1 MATLRIAVE
10 WHDGTYHGKEWPPSP
25 FRVFQALIAG
35 YSVHRRGDSD
45 CAAAMQHL
53 ETLPAPAITAPEA
66 MPRKPVAASVPHNDG
81 DLVLEALARGA
92 WEKARSR
99 RVKGKTIRT
108 RHSYGFTGEVA
119 YDWQATDETVEHAAV
134 LTEIARSVTA
144 VGQGIDAA
152 MVRAEVVNQPS
163 AVQGV
168 RYEPSPAGRCRLSVP
183 YRGAFAD
190 LEARYRQFRSRVGDG
205 QVGAVREL
213 QPLEAGY
220 TSEFE
225 LPPIRCAVFALRD
238 PNDGP
243 FAWDGTRAM
252 EIAAMVRH
260 AIGAAARQS
269 GLPEDAVSAL
279 MGHRDAQRIWIQ
291 PLPNV
296 GHQHADGRIRR
307 VLLTAPESVNEDN
320 WTDVTERLAG
330 RSLVP
335 VGRQAPAAILVPITA
350 RDPVTA
356 SFRGSARVWTTATPV
371 VLPGYDRRRGKPR
384 PERALRRLFRHAG
397 IAESLVESVT
407 LEPAGRLAGSTHPAR
422 YRRPCHLA
430 HYPCRHM
437 TVIWKHRVT
446 GPVALGAGIGY
457 GLGLFLPSS
466 E

>member
-1 MATLRIAVE
+1 MAILRIAIE
-10 WHDGTYHGKEWPPSP
+10 WHDGTYHGAEWPPSP

-35 YSVHRRGDSD
+35 YSVQRRGDLV

-53 ETLPAPAITAPEA
+53 EALPAPAITAPEA
-66 MPRKPVAASVPHNDG
+66 VRRKPVAVSVPHNDG
-81 DLVLEALARGA
+81 DLVLESLARGA

-99 RVKGKTIRT
+99 RAKGKTIRI
-108 RHSYGFTGEVA
+108 RHPYGVTGAVS
-119 YDWQATDETVEHAAV
+119 YDWQATVETADHAEV
-134 LTEIARSVTA
+134 LAEIARSVTA
-144 VGQGIDAA
+144 VGQGIDAV
-152 MVRAEVVNQPS
+152 MVRAEVVDQPS
-163 AVQGV
+163 AMRGV

-190 LEARYRQFRSRVGDG
+190 LEARYRQFRTRVDGG
-205 QVGAVREL
+205 QVRAVREL
-213 QPLEAGY
+213 QPPEAGY
-220 TSEFE
+220 ALEHD

-260 AIGAAARQS
+260 AIGTAARQL
-269 GLPEDAVSAL
+269 GLPEETVSEL
-279 MGHRDAQRIWIQ
+279 LGHRDARRIWIQ

-307 VLLTAPESVNEDN
+307 VLLTAPESVHEDS

-335 VGRQAPAAILVPITA
+335 VGQQASAAILVPITA
-350 RDPVTA
+350 RDRV
-356 SFRGSARVWTTATPV
+356 SESYRGTARVWTTATPV

-384 PERALRRLFRHAG
+384 PDRALRRLLRHAG
-397 IAESLVESVT
+397 IAENQVESVT
-407 LEPAGRLAGSTHPAR
+407 LEPAGRLAGSSPPAR

-430 HYPCRHM
+430 RYPCQHM
-437 TVIWKHRVT
+437 TITWTHCVT

-457 GLGLFLPSS
+457 GLGLFLPASR
-466 E
+466 